1 MNCSAY
7 KGEILLNKEKRNDLS
22 TAREL
27 LEKTKGIVGMVRD
40 KEQDCLDNIPENLE
54 SSERYST
61 MESAID
67 SLDDAIDKI
76 EEAQDSIDEAM
87 R

>member
-1 MNCSAY
+1 
-7 KGEILLNKEKRNDLS
+7 
-22 TAREL
+22 
-27 LEKTKGIVGMVRD
+27 
-40 KEQDCLDNIPENLE
+40 LDNMPENLE
-54 SSERYST
+54 GSERYST

-87 R
+87 N

>member
-1 MNCSAY
+1 M
-7 KGEILLNKEKRNDLS
+7 NKEKRNDLN
-22 TAREL
+22 TAIES
-27 LEKTKGIVGMVRD
+27 LERAKGIVGTVRNR
-40 KEQDCLDNIPENLE
+40 EQDCLDNIPENLE
-54 SSERYST
+54 GSERYST

>member
-1 MNCSAY
+1 M
-7 KGEILLNKEKRNDLS
+7 NKEKRNDLN

-27 LEKTKGIVGMVRD
+27 LDRAKGIVSSVRD
-40 KEQDCLDNIPENLE
+40 REQDCLDNMPENLE
-54 SSERYST
+54 GSERYST

-87 R
+87 N

>member
-1 MNCSAY
+1 M
-7 KGEILLNKEKRNDLS
+7 NKEKRNDLN
-22 TAREL
+22 TARGL
-27 LEKTKGIVGMVRD
+27 LERAKGIVGTVRNR
-40 KEQDCLDNIPENLE
+40 EQDCLDNIPENLE
-54 SSERYST
+54 GSERYST

>member
-1 MNCSAY
+1 
-7 KGEILLNKEKRNDLS
+7 LNKEKRNDLS

-27 LEKTKGIVGMVRD
+27 LDRAKGIVSSVRD
-40 KEQDCLDNIPENLE
+40 REQDCLDNMPENLE
-54 SSERYST
+54 GSERYST

-87 R
+87 N

>member
-1 MNCSAY
+1 
-7 KGEILLNKEKRNDLS
+7 
-22 TAREL
+22 
-27 LEKTKGIVGMVRD
+27 MVRD
-40 KEQDCLDNIPENLE
+40 KEQDCLDNIAENLE
-54 SSERYST
+54 RSKRYST

-76 EEAQDSIDEAM
+76 EEAQDSVGEAM

>member
-1 MNCSAY
+1 M
-7 KGEILLNKEKRNDLS
+7 NKEKRNDLN

-27 LEKTKGIVGMVRD
+27 LERAKGIVGTVRD
-40 KEQDCLDNIPENLE
+40 REQDCLDNIPENLE
-54 SSERYST
+54 GSERYST

-76 EEAQDSIDEAM
+76 EEAQGSIDEAM

>member
-1 MNCSAY
+1 M
-7 KGEILLNKEKRNDLS
+7 NKEKRNDLN

-27 LEKTKGIVGMVRD
+27 LDRARGIVSSVRD
-40 KEQDCLDNIPENLE
+40 REQDCLDNMPENLE
-54 SSERYST
+54 GSERYST

-87 R
+87 N

>member
-1 MNCSAY
+1 M
-7 KGEILLNKEKRNDLS
+7 NKEKRNDLS

-27 LEKTKGIVGMVRD
+27 LDRAKGIVSSVRD
-40 KEQDCLDNIPENLE
+40 REQDCLDNMPENLE
-54 SSERYST
+54 GSERYST

-67 SLDDAIDKI
+67 SLDDVIDKI

-87 R
+87 N